1 MLKNRIETLI
11 WRAAQHRVAL
21 DRAIENLLEV
31 VLVDERVVSSFICR
45 ISRAVGELASV
56 RRTTSMTHDNEYIF
70 SNKKIFFVRRDIG
83 AQY

>member
-11 WRAAQHRVAL
+11 WRAAQHRVAP

-45 ISRAVGELASV
+45 ISRAAGELASV
-56 RRTTSMTHDNEYIF
+56 GGQPYHQKLVTVSRE
-70 SNKKIFFVRRDIG
+70 
-83 AQY
+83 